1 MIKKSVLDLFLSMS
15 CFWLL
20 SLEDG
25 TLGLQKWFNILLI
38 DVQVRLPASDPVHFV
53 SGWSHWP

>member
-20 SLEDG
+20 SLEDS

-38 DVQVRLPASDPVHFV
+38 DVQVCLPASDPVHFV